1 MNSLLW
7 YAPFIQPTSCITHS
21 LFAIICL
28 LSHFQQVT
36 AASMATCS
44 DNEIMNI
51 MFLFFFSSFE
61 EEEFYFFYF
70 HQIKQK
76 RNDLL
81 INRMYKSLF

>member
-1 MNSLLW
+1 MNALLW
-7 YAPFIQPTSCITHS
+7 YAPFIQLTSCITRS

-51 MFLFFFSSFE
+51 MFLHIAALKKKIFFSFLFSSGLKNITNKE
-61 EEEFYFFYF
+61 KEFAY
-70 HQIKQK
+70 HS
-76 RNDLL
+76 NE
-81 INRMYKSLF
+81 